1 MPKIKLH
8 TKTFEHFATLTA
20 SIGTNCPQGGDSGHG
35 GRTVFRLLCEGGDMN
50 VRTDLSPEL
59 QHVESIEIVFGGD
72 AECAIFAEAL
82 EFALTTLHKVWR
94 NQETSSEEEFE

>member
-1 MPKIKLH
+1 
-8 TKTFEHFATLTA
+8 
-20 SIGTNCPQGGDSGHG
+20 
-35 GRTVFRLLCEGGDMN
+35 MN
-50 VRTDLSPEL
+50 VRTNLSPEL

-72 AECAIFAEAL
+72 AECRIFADAL

>member
-1 MPKIKLH
+1 MN
-8 TKTFEHFATLTA
+8 AR
-20 SIGTNCPQGGDSGHG
+20 TN
-35 GRTVFRLLCEGGDMN
+35 
-50 VRTDLSPEL
+50 LSPEL

-72 AECAIFAEAL
+72 AECTVFAEAL

>member
-8 TKTFEHFATLTA
+8 TKTFEDFATLTV

-35 GRTVFRLLCEGGDMN
+35 GRTVLRLLCDSGDMN
-50 VRTDLSPEL
+50 VRTDASPEL

-72 AECAIFAEAL
+72 AECRVFAEAL
-82 EFALTTLHKVWR
+82 EFALTTLHKVWQK
-94 NQETSSEEEFE
+94 QETTNEEEFE